1 MKIFLK
7 LLLLVFIFPILSN
20 AQNKEARLLRFPTTN
35 GEEVVFTYAGDLY
48 KVPILGGTAMRLTS
62 HIGYEMFAKFS
73 PDGKTIGFTAQY
85 DGNTEIY
92 KIPVQGGE
100 PSRLTYTATLERDDI
115 GDRMGPN
122 NIFMTWTPDGNNIVY
137 RSRMRTGG
145 GFEGMLF
152 NVSKDG
158 GLSKPLPLPEGGF
171 CSYSPDAK
179 KLAYNR
185 VFREFR
191 TWKYYK
197 GGMADDIWV
206 YDFATKETKN
216 ITNNDAQDIIPMW
229 IGNEIYFISDRDK
242 TMNLFCYN
250 LDTKETTKVT
260 DFDKYDI
267 KFPSCHGNLIVFEE
281 AGYIYKFDAT
291 TKKYE
296 KLVISLASDD
306 IYARDEIK
314 SVKKKITAMSPSL
327 SGERAVVVA
336 RGEVFNV
343 PVGVGVTKNLTR
355 TSNGHERSAIWSP
368 DGKHIAYISDVTG
381 ETEIYLLVGE
391 GGDAKQLTHNNDTY
405 IVDMQWMPDS
415 KKIIFFDR
423 NNKVNLLDITTATV
437 KTLFDIPE
445 GGLRS
450 LSYSENGEWLTY
462 ARNAKNDMR
471 VIYIYNMKTGK
482 QYPVTEAWYSSSNPV
497 FSRNGKYLIF
507 TSDRDVN
514 PIYGAKEWNSVFS
527 RGNGLYIALLSKDTP
542 SPLIAKDAGAEY
554 KSIALDNKNSASKK
568 KTSKKSSTKEENTLK
583 IDVEN
588 ISDRI
593 IRIPVNEK
601 MVFNVFGLGDDIYFS
616 TRGATKAFNLKTQ
629 KERKVSDAYFSVEP
643 GYSKA
648 IAEKGDK
655 YYMASISDTKISL
668 GEQINVSDLKVTIN
682 YAQEW
687 AQIFD
692 EAWRQF
698 RDGFYDKSM
707 HGVDWKAIKEK
718 YKVFLPYVKTR
729 LDLNYI
735 VGEMI
740 GEVCSGHAYFNPGEV
755 KSPSRISV
763 GQLGAEISLDK
774 SGYFRIEKILA
785 GAEYSESLRSPL
797 NQVGLGV
804 KVGDFI
810 TAVDGVSTKGVKDFY
825 SMMVD
830 KANVLTELTINSSPK
845 SGGKKIIIKP
855 LATEHQLYHLEWV
868 QRNIDIVNKL
878 SGGRIGYVYIPDM
891 GPDGLKEFARY
902 FYPQLDK
909 EGLIVDDR
917 SNGGGNVSPMILER
931 LARKAYRVTM
941 GRGTNRIGKVPNKT
955 LVGPKIC
962 LINKYSASDGDLFP
976 WGFRELGLG
985 KLVGTRT
992 WGGIIG
998 ISGSMSFLDGSDLR
1012 VPFFTSFSA
1021 KTGDWIIENHGVDP
1035 DIVVD
1040 NDPYKEWNGE
1050 DQQLETAVKEIMK
1063 ELKNRK
1069 PLPKVAPKSR
1079 IMGKNYCL

>member
-1 MKIFLK
+1 M
-7 LLLLVFIFPILSN
+7 
-20 AQNKEARLLRFPTTN
+20 RFPSTN
-35 GEEVVFTYAGDLY
+35 GEQVVFTYAGDLY
-48 KVPILGGTAMRLTS
+48 KVSIMGGAAVRLTS

-73 PDGKTIGFTAQY
+73 PDGKTIGFTGQY

-92 KIPVQGGE
+92 RIPTEGGE
-100 PSRLTYTATLERDDI
+100 PKRLTYTATLSRDDI

-122 NIFMTWTPDGNNIVY
+122 NIFMTWTPDGKNIVY
-137 RSRMRTGG
+137 RSRMRTGD
-145 GFEGMLF
+145 GFVGMLF
-152 NVSKDG
+152 NVSEDG
-158 GLSKPLPLPEGGF
+158 GLSNPLPLPEGGF
-171 CSYSPDAK
+171 CSYSPDGK

-185 VFREFR
+185 VCREFR

-197 GGMADDIWV
+197 GGMADDVWI
-206 YDFATKETKN
+206 YDFETKKIKD

-229 IGNEIYFISDRDK
+229 IDDEIYFISDRDK
-242 TMNLFCYN
+242 IMNLFCYN
-250 LDTKETTKVT
+250 LKNNQTTKVT

-296 KLVISLASDD
+296 KLNITLAADD
-306 IYARDEIK
+306 VYARDEIK
-314 SVKKKITAMSPSL
+314 SVQKKITAVSPS
-327 SGERAVVVA
+327 SNGKRAVLVA

-381 ETEIYLLVGE
+381 ETEIYILNNE
-391 GGDAKQLTHNNDTY
+391 GGDAKQLTQNNDTY

-423 NNKVNLLDITTATV
+423 NNKVNLLDITTAAV
-437 KTLFDIPE
+437 QTLFDIPE

-450 LSYSENGEWLTY
+450 LSCSENGEWLTY
-462 ARNAKNDMR
+462 ARNATNDMR
-471 VIYIYNMKTGK
+471 IVYIYNIKNGK
-482 QYPVTEAWYSSSNPV
+482 QYPVTESWYSSSDPV

-514 PIYGAKEWNSVFS
+514 PIYGGKEWNSVFS
-527 RGNGLYIALLSKDTP
+527 RGNGLYIALLSNEMA
-542 SPLIAKDAGAEY
+542 SPLIIKDAGIEDKDSVLNESNN
-554 KSIALDNKNSASKK
+554 KSNKKA
-568 KTSKKSSTKEENTLK
+568 SKKSSDKEDKSLK
-583 IDVEN
+583 IDLEN
-588 ISDRI
+588 ISSRI
-593 IRIPVNEK
+593 IRIPVDEK
-601 MVFNVFGLGDDIYFS
+601 RIFNPFGLGDDIYFS
-616 TRGATKAFNLKTQ
+616 TRGETKAFNLKTQ
-629 KERKVSDAYFSVEP
+629 KERKVSDAYFTVNP
-643 GYSKA
+643 GYSKG
-648 IAEKGDK
+648 IAEKGDS
-655 YYMASISDTKISL
+655 YYMASISDKGISMGEKIVTN
-668 GEQINVSDLKVTIN
+668 ELKVKIN
-682 YAQEW
+682 YTQEW

-692 EAWRQF
+692 EAWRQY
-698 RDGFYDKSM
+698 RDGFYEKSM
-707 HGVDWKAIKEK
+707 HGRDWNAIKAK

-740 GEVCSGHAYFNPGEV
+740 GEVCSGHSYFNPGELTR
-755 KSPSRISV
+755 PLRISV

-774 SGYFRIEKILA
+774 SGYFKIDKILK
-785 GAEYSESLRSPL
+785 GAQYSEALRSPL
-797 NQVGLGV
+797 TQIGLGV

-810 TAVDGVSTKGVKDFY
+810 TAVDGVSTKGVNDFY
-825 SMMVD
+825 SMMVG
-830 KANVLTELTINSSPK
+830 KANVLTELTINSNSK

-855 LATEHQLYHLEWV
+855 LATEDQLYHFNWV
-868 QRNIDIVNKL
+868 QRNIEIVNKL
-878 SGGRIGYVYIPDM
+878 SGGKIGYVYIPDM

-917 SNGGGNVSPMILER
+917 ANGGGNVSPMILER
-931 LARKAYRVTM
+931 LARQAYRVTM
-941 GRGTNRIGKVPNKT
+941 GRGTNRIGKVPAQT

-985 KLVGTRT
+985 KLIGTRT

-1040 NDPYKEWNGE
+1040 NDPSKEWNGE
-1050 DQQLETAVKEIMK
+1050 DQQLERAIKEIMK
-1063 ELKNRK
+1063 ELKDRK
-1069 PLPKVAPKSR
+1069 ALPKVAPKPR
-1079 IMGKNYCL
+1079 IMGKNYNI